1 MDFISNKTVNI
12 IGVMEIAIINNS
24 TSNSV
29 LSIKLF
35 ISIYISKTNLDSPKY
50 QTSEDRSI
58 NHVGFLLNPSIMK
71 VDLSVSLV
79 LIEL

>member
-1 MDFISNKTVNI
+1 MDFISNKTVNV

-24 TSNSV
+24 TSNLV

-50 QTSEDRSI
+50 QASEDQLFIFSI
-58 NHVGFLLNPSIMK
+58 IG
-71 VDLSVSLV
+71 
-79 LIEL
+79 

>member
-1 MDFISNKTVNI
+1 MDFISNKTVNV

-24 TSNSV
+24 TSNLV

-50 QTSEDRSI
+50 QTSEDQLFI
-58 NHVGFLLNPSIMK
+58 F
-71 VDLSVSLV
+71 SVTGWLTWGYKYA
-79 LIEL
+79 LII